1 MPRPRRPVDELLL
14 TALATGQT
22 QQAAARL
29 AGCSVR
35 TVERRM
41 ADPAF
46 RAALEVQRQQMREWI
61 QGEVKQAA
69 LQALNTLKL
78 LLASDKHEVRLEA
91 AVALLRQVPKRKPV
105 RRQSLQGL
113 GPLGLVQALRRRGAL
128 SSLGLFATPS
138 RAIEAILRG
147 LAPPGSARGG
157 GAAGSGPVAG
167 SGSAPSQVSHASP
180 SPPGA

>member
-1 MPRPRRPVDELLL
+1 
-14 TALATGQT
+14 
-22 QQAAARL
+22 
-29 AGCSVR
+29 
-35 TVERRM
+35 
-41 ADPAF
+41 
-46 RAALEVQRQQMREWI
+46 MREWI

-105 RRQSLQGL
+105 RRQSLKGL

-138 RAIEAILRG
+138 RAIEAILRD
-147 LAPPGSARGG
+147 LAPPGSAKGG

-167 SGSAPSQVSHASP
+167 SGPTAGSGSAPSQVPHVNP